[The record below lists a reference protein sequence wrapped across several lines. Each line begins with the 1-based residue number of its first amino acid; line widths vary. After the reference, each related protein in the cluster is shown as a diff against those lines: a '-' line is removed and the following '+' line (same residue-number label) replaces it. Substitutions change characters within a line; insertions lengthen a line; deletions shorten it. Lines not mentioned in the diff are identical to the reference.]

1 MKRPKTHTF
10 PQRKVDIN
18 GMQIITAADELFNH
32 VDENLPMWS
41 QDGDRVVRVDV
52 TFIRGF
58 GEVPCVTLGLTGIDA
73 SHDQNLRFWLKALDV
88 KKEGFTIEFSTWS
101 DTHIARASVSWQ
113 AIGSAKPDIVKV
125 ASKVNKPTT

>member
-1 MKRPKTHTF
+1 MKKPTVHGF
-10 PQRKVDIN
+10 PQKSLEVN
-18 GMQIITAADELFNH
+18 GMQIITADDELFNH

-41 QDGDRVVRVDV
+41 QDGDRMVRVDV
-52 TFIRGF
+52 SFTRAFAN
-58 GEVPCVTLGLTGIDA
+58 VPCVTLGLTGIDA

-113 AIGSAKPDIVKV
+113 AIGQAKPDIVKA
-125 ASKVNKPTT
+125 ASKATT